1 MKGNKAADMPPW
13 STSHQ
18 LDWRTARRFV
28 VWLLFM
34 ISGVVVIP
42 LSVAMCIAY
51 FPGGLPVLL
60 GWLDWA
66 ESVHSWMLGRT
77 SFLGAPLDLPAG
89 TTQDPGEQVQD
100 GRRSRVCPVCDFECV
115 AETGAVNQCP
125 NCTHL
130 FDISR
135 AMVQRSGSCVLNE
148 SVLSYPSW

>member
-1 MKGNKAADMPPW
+1 MAADDDE
-13 STSHQ
+13 SGESITHRV
-18 LDWRTARRFV
+18 DWRKALRLIA
-28 VWLLFM
+28 WLIFM
-34 ISGVVVIP
+34 ASGVVVIP

-66 ESVHSWMLGRT
+66 EGVHSWMLGRT

-89 TTQDPGEQVQD
+89 ATQDPGEQVRD

-115 AETGAVNQCP
+115 TEAGTVNQCP

-130 FDISR
+130 FDINR
-135 AMVQRSGSCVLNE
+135 TPVPTIR
-148 SVLSYPSW
+148 